1 MTSENS
7 LTENQPVLYRR
18 PKRFHFEWVL
28 DVIFRPRQVFQKIAE
43 QNTGVWLT
51 PLLILTLTTL
61 ILVFANGS
69 IQQKMAQQGEVS
81 LPPGY
86 EYYTPEQQAQF
97 QSAMSATS
105 SPVFVYALPAIT
117 GTFKVWIGWLLVGGL
132 IHLLLTLLG
141 GRGDTGSAMN
151 LVAWASLPFAIR
163 DLVRTGALLI
173 SQKTISTPGLAGFG
187 PTNGTSMGMFLTAFL
202 GFVDIYLIWHI
213 LLLIAGARTAQG
225 LTSMKATAA
234 VILAILLI
242 VSLQALIGFL
252 MGQFSGLTIIRP
264 FF

>member
-7 LTENQPVLYRR
+7 LTESQPVLYQR
-18 PKRFHFEWVL
+18 PKRFHFEWVPG
-28 DVIFRPRQVFQKIAE
+28 VIFRPRQVFQKIAE
-43 QNTGVWLT
+43 QNSGVWLT
-51 PLLILTLTTL
+51 PLLILTVTTL
-61 ILVFANGS
+61 ILVFATGS
-69 IQQKMAQQGEVS
+69 IQQKMAQQGEGS

-105 SPVFVYALPAIT
+105 SPVFVFVLPGLT
-117 GTFKVWIGWLLVGGL
+117 GAFKVWIGWLLVGGL

-163 DLVRTGALLI
+163 DLVRTGAVLI
-173 SQKTISTPGLAGFG
+173 TQRSISTPGLSGFG
-187 PTNGTSMGMFLTAFL
+187 PTTSNSWAMFLTAFL
-202 GFVDIYLIWHI
+202 EFIDIYLIWHMV
-213 LLLIAGARTAQG
+213 LLIIGARTTQG
-225 LTSMKATAA
+225 LTRMKTSTA
-234 VILAILLI
+234 VFLTILLV
-242 VSLQALIGFL
+242 VSLQALVGFL
-252 MGQFSGLTIIRP
+252 MGKFSGLTIIRP